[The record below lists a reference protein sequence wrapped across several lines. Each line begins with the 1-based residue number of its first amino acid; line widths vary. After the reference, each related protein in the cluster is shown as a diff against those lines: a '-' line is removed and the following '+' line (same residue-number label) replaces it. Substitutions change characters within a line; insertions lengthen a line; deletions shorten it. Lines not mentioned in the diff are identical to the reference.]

1 MGGGDRNSYRNRKNK
16 SGLIYFVLTVIF
28 VFLMVKWG
36 VPLFVNLVA
45 GPTATKSNLT
55 SGDDDNIPPQ
65 TPIIS
70 ALPEA
75 TNSARI
81 RVEGFTE
88 PKVETSLWRNE
99 EMFTTTQS
107 DDSGSFGFDL
117 DLTEGENRIQVK
129 AKDDQGNESE
139 SIIKTVVYDRS
150 EIVIIIESPTDNTEI
165 FGKTNQNLTV
175 IGKVSKPEASVSVNG
190 SFARVDAAGKFSAM
204 IRLNE
209 GDNTIVVKATGRA
222 GNTAEKTIPVKLTF

>member
-1 MGGGDRNSYRNRKNK
+1 
-16 SGLIYFVLTVIF
+16 
-28 VFLMVKWG
+28 MVKWG

-45 GPTATKSNLT
+45 GPTATKGSLT

-88 PKVETSLWRNE
+88 PKVEIWLWRNE
-99 EMFTTTQS
+99 EMLMTAQS

-129 AKDDQGNESE
+129 ARDSQGNESE
-139 SIIKTVVYDRS
+139 STIKTVVFDKS
-150 EIVIIIESPTDNTEI
+150 EIVITIESPADNSEI

-190 SFARVDAAGKFSAM
+190 NFARVDSQGKFGAT

-209 GDNTIVVKATGRA
+209 GDNTVVVRATGRA
-222 GNTAEKTIPVKLTF
+222 GNTAEKIITVRLTF